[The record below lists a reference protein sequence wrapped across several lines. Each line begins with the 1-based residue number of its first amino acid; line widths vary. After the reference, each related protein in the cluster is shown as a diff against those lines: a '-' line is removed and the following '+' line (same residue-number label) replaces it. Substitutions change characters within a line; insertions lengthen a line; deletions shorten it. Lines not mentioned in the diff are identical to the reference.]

1 MRCCSTKM
9 KRIAGVFSGLV
20 FLFVVISVSSA
31 GQRSGEDTYRYLS
44 SVANDRG
51 GPAVFQEL
59 NKTAAELSWENSVEV
74 SFEGY
79 VRHLKNEDIE
89 GSFLSRNIYLIRKV
103 PDKVFVIK
111 LPDNITRIGK
121 DAESFYA
128 GLDKMVED
136 KMLFKLRV
144 VEADVDGNTYAF
156 AEFMEKPKSIPLVRV
171 FKLSITLMLFFVM
184 FGMGLTL
191 TIKDFSLVFTKPRGI
206 LIGAVLQWVFMPFL
220 AMLLGHLLGFYD
232 QFPYIFV
239 GMILIAASPGGVT
252 SNLMTHLAK
261 GDLALSISLTSFS
274 TVLSLV
280 LTPMILTFYC
290 SNVPD
295 VTVPVK
301 LIVVTILFL
310 VLIPLFLGM
319 LIRAKWERFAEKS
332 LKFFSALG
340 IIALLFLIV
349 AGLMMC
355 GEFFSDTKRYGFTFY
370 LMIFLL
376 TMLGML
382 AGIFFPKVLGV
393 NNFQTRAISLETG
406 LRNSALAMTI
416 AILIQD
422 AMGDFYS
429 SILFT
434 SGLFG
439 LFMFGAG
446 ALSIVLYKIV
456 LPVTGIGTKEGADSV
471 DSALAVVESAE

>member
-1 MRCCSTKM
+1 MMKYCSRKM
-9 KRIAGVFSGLV
+9 KMVAGILFSFAFLLV
-20 FLFVVISVSSA
+20 LPFVSSA
-31 GQRSGEDTYRYLS
+31 GERSGEDIYKYLS
-44 SVANDRG
+44 SVVNGKGD
-51 GPAVFQEL
+51 PAVFQEL
-59 NKTAAELSWENSVEV
+59 NKTAGELSWEHSSEI

-79 VRHLKNEDIE
+79 VRHLKNEDIK

-103 PDKVFVIK
+103 PDKVFIIK
-111 LPDNITRIGK
+111 LPENISWIEK
-121 DAESFYA
+121 NADSFYA

-136 KMLFKLRV
+136 KMFFKLRV
-144 VEADVDGNTYAF
+144 VKADVGGSTYSF
-156 AEFMEKPKSIPLVRV
+156 AEFTEKPQSILLARV
-171 FKLSITLMLFFVM
+171 FKLSITLMLFFIM

-191 TIKDFSLVFTKPRGI
+191 TIRDFSLVFTKPRGI

-220 AMLLGHLLGFYD
+220 AMLLGRSMGFYD

-280 LTPMILTFYC
+280 LTPMILAFYC
-290 SNVPD
+290 SNVPE
-295 VTVPVK
+295 VTVPVR
-301 LIVVTILFL
+301 LIVVTILVL

-319 LIRAKWERFAEKS
+319 LVRAKYEKFAEKS

-349 AGLMMC
+349 AGLLMC
-355 GEFFSDTKRYGFTFY
+355 GEFFSDTERYGLNFY

-382 AGIFFPKVLGV
+382 AGILFPKVLGV
-393 NNFQTRAISLETG
+393 SNFQTRAVSLETG

-422 AMGDFYS
+422 SMGDFYS

-456 LPVTGIGTKEGADSV
+456 LPVTGDMKKEDAG
-471 DSALAVVESAE
+471 